1 MSDTTG
7 GGDTATEAR
16 VALVTGASRG
26 IGAAV
31 ARRLAADGHLV
42 ACNSRS
48 GCAALADELGGVDAP
63 GDVSDPAG
71 VEAAFEAA
79 EAGFG
84 AKVAILV
91 NNAGITRDGLLL
103 RMSDADWDDVVRTN
117 LTAAMHTTRRALRG
131 MIRARH
137 GRIVNVASITGLI
150 GNLGQSNY
158 AAAKAGLVGL
168 TKSVAAEVASRN
180 VTANVVAPGFV
191 TSDMTASL
199 PESVQEHYVGRIPM
213 GRMGSAEEVA
223 ACVAFLASD
232 AASYVT
238 GAVLTVDG
246 GLCLGH

>member
-1 MSDTTG
+1 MTEP
-7 GGDTATEAR
+7 GDVSERLEGR

-31 ARRLAADGHLV
+31 ARRLAADGHRV
-42 ACNSRS
+42 ACNSRG
-48 GCAALADELGGVDAP
+48 GCAGLAGEIGGVDAP
-63 GDVSDPAG
+63 GDVATSKG

-79 EAGFG
+79 ESGFG
-84 AKVAILV
+84 AKVEILV

-103 RMSDADWDDVVRTN
+103 RMSDDDWDAVVATN
-117 LTAAMHTTRRALRG
+117 LTAAMLTTRRALRT
-131 MIRARH
+131 MIRGRH
-137 GRIVNVASITGLI
+137 GRIVNVASVTGLI
-150 GNLGQSNY
+150 GNLGQANY

-191 TSDMTASL
+191 TTDMTAAL
-199 PESVQEHYVGRIPM
+199 PESVQEHYVGKIPM
-213 GRMGSAEEVA
+213 GRMGSAAEVA
-223 ACVAFLASD
+223 ECVAFFASD

>member
-1 MSDTTG
+1 M
-7 GGDTATEAR
+7 TATQTGDGR

-26 IGAAV
+26 IGAAI
-31 ARRLAADGHLV
+31 ARRLAAGGHRV

-48 GCAALADELGGVDAP
+48 GCAELASEIGGVDAP
-63 GDVSDPAG
+63 GDVATADG
-71 VEAAFEAA
+71 VEAAFAAA
-79 EAGFG
+79 ESGFA
-84 AKVAILV
+84 AKVEILV

-103 RMSDADWDDVVRTN
+103 RMSDEDWDAVVSTN
-117 LTAAMHTTRRALRG
+117 LTAAMLTTRRALRT
-131 MIRARH
+131 MIRGRH
-137 GRIVNVASITGLI
+137 GRIVNVASVTGLI
-150 GNLGQSNY
+150 GNLGQANY

-191 TSDMTASL
+191 TTDMTAAL
-199 PESVQEHYVGRIPM
+199 AESVQEHYVGKIPM
-213 GRMGSAEEVA
+213 GRMGTADEVA
-223 ACVAFLASD
+223 ECVAFLASD